1 MAEHNGDYSPEAE
14 YKRKQKREKVQRAR
28 IRQRIAEGRATNQDL
43 VCIQEWERGAL
54 PWEEI
59 MQAYTEVKAETSR
72 APASSGSPRTRKVSE
87 PEEAGEVGSLKVLG
101 WIGGGIA
108 AFVGGLWLLG
118 KYLNG

>member
-28 IRQRIAEGRATNQDL
+28 LRERIAQGRATDQDIA
-43 VCIQEWERGAL
+43 CIQAWERGDLA
-54 PWEEI
+54 WEEI
-59 MQAYTEVKAETSR
+59 MQAYTEVKAETAHAPR
-72 APASSGSPRTRKVSE
+72 ASGSPRTRKASE
-87 PEEAGEVGSLKVLG
+87 PEEAGEVGSMKVWG